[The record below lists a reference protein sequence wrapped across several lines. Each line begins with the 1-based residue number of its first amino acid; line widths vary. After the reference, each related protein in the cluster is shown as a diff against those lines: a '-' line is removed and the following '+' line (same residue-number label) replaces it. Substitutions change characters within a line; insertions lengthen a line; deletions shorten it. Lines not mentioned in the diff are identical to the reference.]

1 MHRQNTARAAINGR
15 QPSSSVEII
24 PGAADAGLILICDH
38 ASNAV
43 PEAYY
48 KDGLPLGLPPSEFE
62 RHIAFDRGAAAVTR
76 RLAAALGAPAI
87 LSCYSRLL
95 IDVNRG
101 ADDPT
106 LIMPLS
112 DGCVVPVNAYLDARD
127 RERRIGLYYDPYHE
141 AIEETVDAAIAT
153 GKPPAIFSVHSFT
166 NVWRGRPRPWRA
178 TILWDKD
185 PRFAL
190 PLLDA
195 LRHEPDM
202 VTGENEPYSGG
213 MKGDSLYRHA
223 TARGLANALI
233 EIRKDLIRTEQGQAE
248 WAARLALILRRLLA
262 SPRADSVLHK
272 IRYYGSRADDEER
285 PSELCLRTAR
295 EEEIMRDIDPK
306 SALEIEAHVFRRLV
320 GHLRERSDV
329 QNIELMN
336 LAGFCRNCLA
346 NWYLEAA
353 TQRGLDLN
361 KAETREMIY
370 GMPYDEWKARHQSEA
385 SAEEMERFAL
395 ARPGEGR

>member
-1 MHRQNTARAAINGR
+1 MHRPNTATAIANSH
-15 QPSSSVEII
+15 QPTSSVEII

-38 ASNAV
+38 ASNAI
-43 PEAYY
+43 PEAYHT
-48 KDGLPLGLPPSEFE
+48 DGLPLGLPLSEFE
-62 RHIAFDRGAAAVTR
+62 RHIAFDRGAGAVTR

-112 DGCVVPVNAYLDARD
+112 DGSMVPGNAYLDARE
-127 RERRIGLYYDPYHE
+127 RERRISLYYDPYHQ
-141 AIEETVDAAIAT
+141 AIEEAVDAAITA
-153 GKPPAIFSVHSFT
+153 GKPPAIFSIHSFT
-166 NVWRGRPRPWRA
+166 NMWRGHPRPWRA

-185 PRFAL
+185 PRLAL
-190 PLLDA
+190 PVLDA
-195 LRHEPDM
+195 LRQEPDM

-213 MKGDSLYRHA
+213 MKGDSMYRHA
-223 TARGLANALI
+223 AIRGLANALI
-233 EIRKDLIRTEQGQAE
+233 EIRKDLIRSEQGQAE

-262 SPRADSVLHK
+262 SPRADAVLHK

-285 PSELCLRTAR
+285 PAELRLRTTR

-306 SALEIEAHVFRRLV
+306 SALEIEAQVFRRLA
-320 GHLRERSDV
+320 GHLRERADV

-346 NWYLEAA
+346 DWYLEAA
-353 TQRGLDLN
+353 TQRGLDLS
-361 KAETREMIY
+361 KAEAREMIY
-370 GMPYDEWKARHQSEA
+370 GMPYDEWKAKHQTGA

-395 ARPGEGR
+395 ARPDSL

>member
-1 MHRQNTARAAINGR
+1 MPRHTAAVAATNSH
-15 QPSSSVEII
+15 QTLSSVEII
-24 PGAADAGLILICDH
+24 PGAPDAGLILICDH

-43 PEAYY
+43 PETYY
-48 KDGLPLGLPPSEFE
+48 NKGLPLGLPPSEFE
-62 RHIAFDRGAAAVTR
+62 RHIAFDRGAATVTR
-76 RLAAALGAPAI
+76 RLATALGAPAI

-112 DGCVVPVNAYLDARD
+112 DGSVVPGNAYLDAHE
-127 RERRIGLYYDPYHE
+127 RERRVSLYYDPYHQ
-141 AIEETVDAAIAT
+141 AIEEAVDAAIAS

-166 NVWRGRPRPWRA
+166 NMWRGRPRPWRA

-185 PRFAL
+185 PRLAL
-190 PLLDA
+190 PVLDA
-195 LRHEPDM
+195 LRQEPNM
-202 VTGENEPYSGG
+202 VTGENEPYCGG

-223 TARGLANALI
+223 TVRGLANALI

-272 IRYYGSRADDEER
+272 IRYYGSRADDAER
-285 PSELCLRTAR
+285 PAELCLRTTR

-306 SALEIEAHVFRRLV
+306 SALEIEAQVFRRLV
-320 GHLRERSDV
+320 GHLRERVDV

-353 TQRGLDLN
+353 SQRGLDLN

-370 GMPYDEWKARHQSEA
+370 GMPYDEWKARHQIEA
-385 SAEEMERFAL
+385 SAEELERFAL
-395 ARPGEGR
+395 TRPDEGR